1 MMGLPAVGKSTVS
14 RELCCRLQK
23 LSKKSI
29 LVDADAL
36 AEYSIM
42 PLPNEFGLDARMKRA
57 EMMTNVLRWLTPQF
71 EYIVVAASGQPASA
85 RELFKKEL
93 KKLYTVYLRAP
104 AYLRKYRDYKGIYKK
119 KNVIG
124 LDLPFDEP
132 LDSDMIIDIE
142 NSSPSEITEKIL
154 KSLGI

>member
-1 MMGLPAVGKSTVS
+1 MGLPAVGKSTVS
-14 RELCCRLQK
+14 RQLNIKIQK
-23 LSKKSI
+23 MSKNSI
-29 LVDADAL
+29 LVDADTL
-36 AEYSIM
+36 AEFDIM

-57 EMMTNVLRWLTPQF
+57 EMMTKILRWLTSQF

-85 RELFKKEL
+85 RKLFKKEL
-93 KKLYTVYLRAP
+93 ENLYTVYLRAP
-104 AYLRKYRDYKGIYKK
+104 IDLRLERDYKGIYKK

-132 LDSDMIIDIE
+132 IDSDLVVDIE
-142 NSSPSEITEKIL
+142 KMSPAEITEKII